1 MGVGEWQEAVVQP
14 KGVKTLET
22 IEVGDLV
29 AQVYTKAMYVVIG
42 TRWSANVLICTVVSV
57 KTCKETIIASHKLIK
72 INKNT

>member
-1 MGVGEWQEAVVQP
+1 MAQS
-14 KGVKTLET
+14 KGVKKVED
-22 IEVGDLV
+22 IQAGDLV
-29 AQVYTKAMYVVIG
+29 VQVYTKAMYVVTG